1 MTIIATMPT
10 EKSDSESRAELDRL
24 LTRVTDHNTAI
35 ELRERVAEMQAEI
48 ERLRAE
54 LGQFVRCGE
63 CCWYRTWHGV
73 LVGRCEYWE
82 SDVESPGG
90 CTWGVRL

>member
-48 ERLRAE
+48 ERLRTE
-54 LGQFVRCGE
+54 LGQFVRCD
-63 CCWYRTWHGV
+63 CA
-73 LVGRCEYWE
+73 
-82 SDVESPGG
+82 
-90 CTWGVRL
+90 

>member
-54 LGQFVRCGE
+54 LGQFVRCD
-63 CCWYRTWHGV
+63 CA
-73 LVGRCEYWE
+73 
-82 SDVESPGG
+82 
-90 CTWGVRL
+90 